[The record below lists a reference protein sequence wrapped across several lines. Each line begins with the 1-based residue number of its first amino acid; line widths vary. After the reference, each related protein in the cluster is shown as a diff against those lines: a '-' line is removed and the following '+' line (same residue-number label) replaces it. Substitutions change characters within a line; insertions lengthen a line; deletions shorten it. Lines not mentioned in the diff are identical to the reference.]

1 MAAHPLA
8 IGYCALAT
16 TCSFARTPAEK
27 WPLQARIEATSDIT
41 IIPRFERGPLRLEGQ
56 IGNVGRDAPIAWPRA
71 GCGIASLAR
80 RISRASAPITR
91 AYFA

>member
-8 IGYCALAT
+8 MGDSALAT
-16 TCSFARTPAEK
+16 TCLFARTLAEK

-41 IIPRFERGPLRLEGQ
+41 IIPR
-56 IGNVGRDAPIAWPRA
+56 IVGLRA
-71 GCGIASLAR
+71 GRGIASVAT